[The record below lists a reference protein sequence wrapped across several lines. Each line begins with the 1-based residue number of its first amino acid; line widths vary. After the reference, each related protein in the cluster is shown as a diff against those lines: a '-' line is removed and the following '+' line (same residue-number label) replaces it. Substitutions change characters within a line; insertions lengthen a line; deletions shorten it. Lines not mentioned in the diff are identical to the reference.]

1 LADRVKSN
9 PYTVVLFDEIEK
21 AHPDVLNLFLQMFDE
36 GRLTNNAGETIDFTN
51 TIIICTSNIG
61 SQILLNALE
70 RDANLWNDA
79 KDRALLELRQYLR
92 PELLNRFDKV
102 IVFAPHDINNLTQI
116 ANLLLTE
123 LAKRMADKGM
133 ALKWTDQI
141 PMLIANKANEPG
153 MGARP
158 MKRYIQDHIEG
169 EIAKEILEG
178 NLKSGAEVI
187 IKESWII

>member
-1 LADRVKSN
+1 
-9 PYTVVLFDEIEK
+9 
-21 AHPDVLNLFLQMFDE
+21 MFDE

-70 RDANLWNDA
+70 KDANLWNEA
-79 KDRALLELRQYLR
+79 KDRAILELRQYLR

-141 PMLIANKANEPG
+141 PMLIANKTNEPG

-178 NLKSGAEVI
+178 NLKSGAEVT